1 MNIFRDPVLFVAF
14 GFGAGLA
21 KKAPGTCGT
30 LVGIPIYL
38 LLVATGP
45 AFYVV
50 SLGALTVGGIWICQK
65 ASDRLGVHDHQ
76 GIVLDEIVG
85 FLITMVAVPV
95 SWQTILIGFV
105 LFRLFDIVKPWPI
118 RIVDERVRGGLG
130 IMMDDV
136 LAGVLAALVL
146 QLMRI
151 GFAVP

>member
-21 KKAPGTCGT
+21 KKAPGTFGT

-38 LLVATGP
+38 LLIAAGP
-45 AFYVV
+45 TFYAA
-50 SLGALTVGGIWICQK
+50 SLIFMTLGGIRICQK

-85 FLITMVAVPV
+85 FLITMVAVPL
-95 SWQTILIGFV
+95 SWQAILVGFV

-118 RIVDERVRGGLG
+118 RIVDERVGGGLG

-146 QLMRI
+146 QLMRA
-151 GFAVP
+151 GLGMP

>member
-21 KKAPGTCGT
+21 KKAPGTFGT

-38 LLVATGP
+38 LLAAAGP

-50 SLGALTVGGIWICQK
+50 SLIALTLGGIWICQK

-85 FLITMVAVPV
+85 FLITMVAVPL
-95 SWQTILIGFV
+95 SWQAILIGFS

-146 QLMRI
+146 LLMRI
-151 GFAVP
+151 GFGVP

>member
-21 KKAPGTCGT
+21 KKAPGTFGT

-38 LLVATGP
+38 LLVAAGP
-45 AFYVV
+45 IFYAV
-50 SLGALTVGGIWICQK
+50 LLIALTLGGIWICQK

-85 FLITMVAVPV
+85 FLITMVAVPL
-95 SWQTILIGFV
+95 SWQAILIGFA

-151 GFAVP
+151 GFGMP

>member
-21 KKAPGTCGT
+21 KKAPGTFGT

-38 LLVATGP
+38 LLVVAGP
-45 AFYVV
+45 TCYAL
-50 SLGALTVGGIWICQK
+50 SLIALTLGGIWICQQ

-95 SWQTILIGFV
+95 SWQAILIGFA

-118 RIVDERVRGGLG
+118 RIIDERVGGGLG

-136 LAGVLAALVL
+136 LAGVLAALVM
-146 QLMRI
+146 QLMWV
-151 GFAVP
+151 GFGVP

>member
-21 KKAPGTCGT
+21 KKAPGTFGT

-38 LLVATGP
+38 LLAAAGP
-45 AFYVV
+45 TFYAL
-50 SLGALTVGGIWICQK
+50 SLIALTLGGIWICQK

-85 FLITMVAVPV
+85 FLITMVAVPL
-95 SWQTILIGFV
+95 SWQAILIGFA

-118 RIVDERVRGGLG
+118 RIVDEQVRGGLG

-151 GFAVP
+151 GFGVP